1 MMSRLQV
8 VYAISDILQ
17 HCGVCPQ
24 RVKLSQKYGSTYSK
38 IDGYCNREC
47 PVGGLLQLQ
56 GKELIRERA

>member
-1 MMSRLQV
+1 MTRLQA

-17 HCGVCPQ
+17 HCAVCPQ
-24 RVKLSQKYGSTYSK
+24 RAELNQKHGSTYSK

-56 GKELIRERA
+56 GRELVRDHT